1 MSRVDASYLP
11 VRADQ
16 VGQDSFALSSEGTIP
31 SSLLCTYYLS
41 PILSF
46 NELYPGFVLS

>member
-16 VGQDSFALSSEGTIP
+16 VGSLLLCFAHLRPPGTIP
-31 SSLLCTYYLS
+31 SSLLCTLPLS
-41 PILSF
+41 DTLF
-46 NELYPGFVLS
+46 